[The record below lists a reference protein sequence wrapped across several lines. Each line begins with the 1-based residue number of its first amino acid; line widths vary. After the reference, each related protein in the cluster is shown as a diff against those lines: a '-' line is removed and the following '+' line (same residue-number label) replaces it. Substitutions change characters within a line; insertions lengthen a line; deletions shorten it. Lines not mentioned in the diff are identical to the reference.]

1 MGSHRKGC
9 RSLNFFSCLALKLLN
24 WSNRLIQILVSP
36 REGSHKNSRLKN
48 KITKTKK
55 NKENKTEASSKLGF
69 DQSNRLLRFPERKE
83 DRMFGKLNS
92 REKQGF
98 SETEFFSKQS
108 GFRLLTKNIFKE
120 KKMKK
125 MTLNPEIKPPLRSHR
140 SKSIFALQKPN

>member
-1 MGSHRKGC
+1 
-9 RSLNFFSCLALKLLN
+9 
-24 WSNRLIQILVSP
+24 
-36 REGSHKNSRLKN
+36 
-48 KITKTKK
+48 
-55 NKENKTEASSKLGF
+55 
-69 DQSNRLLRFPERKE
+69 
-83 DRMFGKLNS
+83 MFGKLNS